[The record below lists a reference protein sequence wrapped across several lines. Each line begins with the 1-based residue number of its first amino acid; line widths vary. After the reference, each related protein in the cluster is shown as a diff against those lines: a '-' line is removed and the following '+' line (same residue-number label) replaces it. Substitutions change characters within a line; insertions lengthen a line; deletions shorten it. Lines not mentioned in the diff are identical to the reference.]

1 MIAYLKGEDRFGQG
15 MVEFALALPILLL
28 LVMGII
34 EGARLLFIYAIV
46 SSASREGARYAVGV
60 GTNNTGIPQYDDC
73 ANIRAAAKR
82 IGSIAGIGDSN
93 IQIYKLSS
101 TNVATAYCPNNA
113 PSTMPFGRGDRVQVK
128 VTISYRPIVPL
139 VPFPSGLPIVSAN
152 ARSVISDV
160 YIQASE
166 QPNVVF
172 TTTVP
177 PSPTPN
183 PSTPT
188 PTQKVPPGQATNT
201 PTPTTTPTPTIPL
214 CSESGIITG
223 AITQGDKNWEPHAY
237 KVQIINT
244 TPNDGT
250 GITGHLISL
259 TAQWQTNSYLQSIYF
274 ASALIASPNSGNPVI
289 ATWPSDAPNNVLG
302 PGITKMLAL
311 DFSGNYVTGN
321 SAFNVTLI
329 FALTSPS
336 VPQCRI
342 ELP

>member
-1 MIAYLKGEDRFGQG
+1 MIAYLKGEVRFGQG

-60 GTNNTGIPQYDDC
+60 GDNNTGIPQYDDC

-101 TNVATAYCPNNA
+101 TNMATQYCPNNN
-113 PSTMPFGRGDRVQVK
+113 PSNVIFGQGDRVQVM
-128 VTISYRPIVPL
+128 VTVSYQPIVPL
-139 VPFPSGLPIVSAN
+139 VPFPNGLPIVSKN
-152 ARSVISDV
+152 ARTVVSGIM
-160 YIQASE
+160 IQGSLE
-166 QPNVVF
+166 PNIVF

-177 PSPTPN
+177 PIPPT
-183 PSTPT
+183 STPT
-188 PTQKVPPGQATNT
+188 VHVPPGQATNT
-201 PTPTTTPTPTIPL
+201 PTPTLTPTLSIPL

-244 TPNDGT
+244 TPNNGT
-250 GITGHLISL
+250 GITGHLVSL
-259 TAQWQTNSYLQSIYF
+259 NNQWQTKSILQSIYF
-274 ASALIASPNSGNPVI
+274 ASALIGSPNKGNPVTV
-289 ATWPSDAPNNVLG
+289 TWDPNAPDNVLG
-302 PGITKMLAL
+302 PSTTKMLSL
-311 DFSGNYVTGN
+311 FYNGNYTTGQ
-321 SAFNVTLI
+321 SAFSVTLI
-329 FALTSPS
+329 FNLTSPT